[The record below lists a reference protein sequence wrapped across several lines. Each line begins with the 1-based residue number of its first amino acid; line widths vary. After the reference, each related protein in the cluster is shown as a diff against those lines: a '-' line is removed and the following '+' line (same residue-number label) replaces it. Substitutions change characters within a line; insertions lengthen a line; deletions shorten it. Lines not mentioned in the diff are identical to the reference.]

1 MVIKC
6 YHKRMKWMV
15 SSSLWFVKPSSLH
28 ISFFCFQMRESEC
41 SDILGSLERTPN
53 EGNLLEL
60 LCLLALVYFDSMPLR
75 NWSIFCHLWRSDVPP
90 NKTRKFD
97 KVIINCLLL
106 VATFMLIC
114 SEPRVMVTFANR
126 KLLKN
131 LTSQTRKPS
140 RNLTDNQRQR
150 SKFEVQL
157 DVYAVPW
164 RKDWG
169 RRIPYRTFLTN
180 ILNKYFTLRGVGCQ
194 GFYRDFAGMP
204 SCFVFI

>member
-97 KVIINCLLL
+97 KVMINCLLL

-114 SEPRVMVTFANR
+114 SEPRVMVTFAKR
-126 KLLKN
+126 KLLQN

-140 RNLTDNQRQR
+140 HNLTDNDQN
-150 SKFEVQL
+150 SKCSSMFMLSHGERIEVAE
-157 DVYAVPW
+157 YPT
-164 RKDWG
+164 G
-169 RRIPYRTFLTN
+169 HFSPLT
-180 ILNKYFTLRGVGCQ
+180 KYFTCRGVGCQ
-194 GFYRDFAGMP
+194 GFYWDFAGMP